1 MSELLLRRRAAMAKT
16 LPDGYTPLNYIENAV
31 KATYYKDIRAAI
43 QPGVDANGDFG
54 FSIRF
59 HTDVVGTSTGQT
71 IIGAYDSGRI
81 RLTVSLYKI
90 DAVFSTGYVSI
101 SGTRYSPNFVVG
113 DNTIVLRDHTLTVNG
128 NTIATNV
135 AEIQGLTRM
144 PRLFM
149 SNGGD
154 NNPFN
159 GKMYEAKIYKDG
171 EIVRDMRP
179 CINAD
184 NEYGM
189 YDIVN
194 GAFYG
199 SINSYKFTGQ

>member
-1 MSELLLRRRAAMAKT
+1 MSELLLRRRAAMAAT
-16 LPDGYTPLNYIENAV
+16 FPDGYTPLNYIENAV
-31 KATYYKDIRAAI
+31 KATSYNNIRAAI

-59 HTDVVGTSTGQT
+59 HTDVVGIPYGQV
-71 IIGAYDSGRI
+71 IISAYDNSSI

-90 DAVFSTGYVSI
+90 DAVFSTGYISI
-101 SGTRYSPNFVVG
+101 SGTRYNPNFVVG

-128 NTIATNV
+128 NTIASNV

-144 PRLFM
+144 PTLFL

-154 NNPFN
+154 RNPFN
-159 GKMYEAKIYKDG
+159 GKIYLAKIYKDG
-171 EIVRDMRP
+171 AIVRDMRP
-179 CINAD
+179 CINAEQ
-184 NEYGM
+184 EYGM